1 MLSSRLALEAPDL
14 PRVFTFMLF
23 LLDEPTGHTTLLR
36 GWSSV
41 NDVDSTSQERRVPIG
56 RGVEMMTRGGR
67 TSYVPIEY
75 SAEVPQLISK
85 TENQVENIFGLVE
98 IRTVHRSVVVV

>member
-1 MLSSRLALEAPDL
+1 MLSSRLALEAPHL

-23 LLDEPTGHTTLLR
+23 LLHEPTGHTTLLR
-36 GWSSV
+36 DWSNV

-56 RGVEMMTRGGR
+56 RGVEIMTRGGR

-75 SAEVPQLISK
+75 SAEVPQLISNRK
-85 TENQVENIFGLVE
+85 SGRKYFWIGRDKDGGS
-98 IRTVHRSVVVV
+98 IGGG